1 MCTHATPPQEIEGYS
16 ATFDAYHV
24 VHEDGVHR
32 WYKEAMLGDK
42 LLAEWHAFL
51 AKRQRVDSFEATLK
65 EQRLE
70 TVSEALRKLQS
81 TCSGTENRF

>member
-1 MCTHATPPQEIEGYS
+1 MEIVCYS

-32 WYKEAMLGDK
+32 WYNEAMLPDE

-51 AKRQRVDSFEATLK
+51 AKRQRVDSIEAIEITK
-65 EQRLE
+65 S
-70 TVSEALRKLQS
+70 SEKSQSRLRKIKRNGSRQ
-81 TCSGTENRF
+81 TARPRG